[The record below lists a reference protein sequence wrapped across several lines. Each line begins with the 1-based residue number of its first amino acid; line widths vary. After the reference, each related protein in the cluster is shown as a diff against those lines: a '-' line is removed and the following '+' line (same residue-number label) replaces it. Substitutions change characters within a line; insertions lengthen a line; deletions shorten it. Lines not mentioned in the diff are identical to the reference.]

1 MDPVASV
8 VIYSDYG
15 LGGRTDWHEMKAVL
29 AALARQ
35 DFSEPVEM
43 ILVESADRRESIPSD
58 LTDILPSL
66 KVIVSPATHSAALKN
81 DGVRAASAPIVG
93 LLPADCL
100 PATDWLRRLVDVL
113 RDGPGVD
120 AVSGRT
126 DYPGDALVVRILA
139 LLERGFLDPGGAG
152 ATWSVSYNNAA
163 YRRALLIEH
172 PFPDLDFACGGKGHA
187 EAMRRAG
194 ARLYFEPRM
203 KVVHHFEGWAFERDV
218 RRNLGY
224 AAIESRRREPRIAFA
239 WVARLGYAA
248 IPFMAVARTV
258 YDWRVCLRAGTRY
271 RLRWYEIPVA
281 LALAGAVRLF
291 EIPGMIAA
299 IRGRGIAATAF
310 R

>member
-15 LGGRTDWHEMKAVL
+15 LGGRTDWREMKQVL
-29 AALARQ
+29 AAVARQ
-35 DFSEPVEM
+35 DFLEPVEL
-43 ILVESADRRESIPSD
+43 ILVESADRRDGIPSD
-58 LTDILPSL
+58 LTGILPSL
-66 KVIVSPATHSAALKN
+66 KVVVSPAVHSAALKN
-81 DGVRAASAPIVG
+81 EGVRAATAPIVG
-93 LLPADCL
+93 MLPADCL
-100 PATDWLRRLVDVL
+100 PAPDWIRCFVEVFRECPD
-113 RDGPGVD
+113 VD

-126 DYPGDALVVRILA
+126 DYPGESLVVRTLA
-139 LLERGFLDPGGAG
+139 LLERGFVDPGRAG

-163 YRRALLIEH
+163 YRRSLLVEH
-172 PFPDLDFACGGKGHA
+172 PFPELDFACGGKGHA
-187 EAMRRAG
+187 EAILRAG
-194 ARLYFEPRM
+194 AGLYFEPRM

-248 IPFMAVARTV
+248 IPLMAVARTI
-258 YDWRVCLRAGTRY
+258 YDWRVCLRAGSRY
-271 RLRWYEIPVA
+271 RLRWHEIPFA
-281 LALAGAVRLF
+281 LALAAAVRVF

-299 IRGRGIAATAF
+299 VRGRGIAATAF

>member
-1 MDPVASV
+1 MEPVASV

-15 LGGRTDWHEMKAVL
+15 LGGRTDWREMKEVL
-29 AALARQ
+29 AAVARQ
-35 DFSEPVEM
+35 DFTEPVEL
-43 ILVESADRRESIPSD
+43 ILVESADRRESIPAD
-58 LTDILPSL
+58 LTAILPSL
-66 KVIVSPATHSAALKN
+66 KVVVSPAVHSAALKN
-81 DGVRAASAPIVG
+81 DGVRAATAPIVG
-93 LLPADCL
+93 MLPADCL
-100 PATDWLRRLVDVL
+100 PAPDWIRRFVELF
-113 RDGPGVD
+113 RDRPDVD

-126 DYPGDALVVRILA
+126 DYPGDSLVVRTLA
-139 LLERGFLDPGGAG
+139 LLERGFVDPGRAG

-163 YRRALLIEH
+163 YRRALLVKH

-187 EAMRRAG
+187 EAIRRG
-194 ARLYFEPRM
+194 GGRLYFEPRM
-203 KVVHHFEGWAFERDV
+203 KVVHHFEGWDFEKDV

-258 YDWRVCLRAGTRY
+258 YDWRVCLRSGRLY
-271 RLRWYEIPVA
+271 GLRWHEIPFA
-281 LALAGAVRLF
+281 LGLSAAVRLF

-299 IRGRGIAATAF
+299 VRGRGMVATAF